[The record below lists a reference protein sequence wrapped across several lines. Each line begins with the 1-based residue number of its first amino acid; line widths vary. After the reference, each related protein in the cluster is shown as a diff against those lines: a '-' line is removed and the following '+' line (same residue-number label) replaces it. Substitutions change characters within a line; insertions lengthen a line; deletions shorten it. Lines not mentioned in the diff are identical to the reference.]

1 MEDEEESRE
10 EERKRKQLEEA
21 EKEKRPRT
29 VLSKHVLLRN
39 NKKCGVVFMI
49 TCIQSDKVNHLGIA
63 VSFFLGTSLPH
74 LSQ

>member
-21 EKEKRPRT
+21 EKRPRT

-49 TCIQSDKVNHLGIA
+49 TCIRSDKVNHLGIA